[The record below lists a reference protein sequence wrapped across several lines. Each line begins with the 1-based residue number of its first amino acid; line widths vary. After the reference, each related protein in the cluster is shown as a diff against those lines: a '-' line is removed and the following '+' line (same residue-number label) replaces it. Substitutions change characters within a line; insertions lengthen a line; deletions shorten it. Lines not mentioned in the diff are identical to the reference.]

1 MQSINQIEGRGLGA
15 ILLSNPVNPTGQL
28 LEGEA
33 LHEWVNV
40 AREEGCILLMVC
52 GGKLVVV
59 VMVVVVV
66 VVVVLHKH
74 VILKVWPLPSHHML
88 C

>member
-1 MQSINQIEGRGLGA
+1 
-15 ILLSNPVNPTGQL
+15 
-28 LEGEA
+28 
-33 LHEWVNV
+33 
-40 AREEGCILLMVC
+40 MVC